1 MVALNARHNWAAF
14 ATTVSNTTWTDVGEL
29 LMIFKISEVAVCCS
43 HASFRSCSRRVTCG
57 SSAAIEVRR
66 SRVAFWHIAT
76 LWRGPLEDSRLSR
89 FTPRTGTAFH
99 CLPQAHDEAS

>member
-66 SRVAFWHIAT
+66 SRVAFGT
-76 LWRGPLEDSRLSR
+76 LLRFRVDRLRTRGLAGV
-89 FTPRTGTAFH
+89 TPRTGTALH
-99 CLPQAHDEAS
+99 CLPQ